1 MISER
6 ILRIINEQINREF
19 YSGYLYLSISAHFR
33 EMGLFGFA
41 HRTKE
46 QAVEEMEHGMKLFQ
60 FVIDRDGRV
69 ELAQINSPEI
79 ELGTPLEIYEKIYE
93 HEKYITNAVM
103 DVAKFAEEECDRTT
117 LSFIDWYINEQIE
130 EEKNALEI
138 IKRLKIFGED
148 KASLYLM
155 DNELSNYSKVD

>member
-6 ILRIINEQINREF
+6 IINIINSKINREF

-33 EMGLFGFA
+33 ELGLSGFS
-41 HRTKE
+41 HRTRE
-46 QAVEEMEHGMKLFQ
+46 QASEEMNHGMKLFE
-60 FVIDRDGRV
+60 FVIDRNGKVDLK
-69 ELAQINSPEI
+69 EINSPVFN
-79 ELGTPLEIYEKIYE
+79 LGTPLEIYEQIYE
-93 HEKYITNAVM
+93 HEKNITTAIM

-117 LSFIDWYINEQIE
+117 LSFIDWYINEQVE

-138 IKRLKIFGED
+138 VKRLKQFGED

-155 DNELSNYSKVD
+155 DNELSLYKH

>member
-6 ILRIINEQINREF
+6 ILNIINEQINREF

-41 HRTKE
+41 NRTKI
-46 QAVEEMEHGMKLFQ
+46 QAMEEMEHGMKLFE
-60 FVIDRDGRV
+60 FIMDRDGEV
-69 ELAQINSPEI
+69 KLKEINTPTI
-79 ELGTPLEIYEKIYE
+79 ELGSPLEIYEKIYE
-93 HEKYITNAVM
+93 HEKYITNAIM
-103 DVAKFAEEECDRTT
+103 DVARFAEDECDRTT

-130 EEKNALEI
+130 EERNALDI
-138 IKRLKIFGED
+138 VKRLKLFGED

-155 DNELSNYSKVD
+155 DNELINYSK

>member
-6 ILRIINEQINREF
+6 ILNIINEQINREF

-46 QAVEEMEHGMKLFQ
+46 QAAEEMEHGMKLFE
-60 FVIDRDGRV
+60 FIMDRDGRV
-69 ELAQINSPEI
+69 ELKQIDTPFF
-79 ELGTPLEIYEKIYE
+79 ELGSPAEIYQKIYE
-93 HEKYITNAVM
+93 HEKLITEAIM
-103 DVAKFAEEECDRTT
+103 DVARFAEEECDRTT

-130 EEKNALEI
+130 EERNALDI
-138 IKRLKIFGED
+138 VKRLKLFGED

-155 DNELSNYSKVD
+155 DNELIRYSKE

>member
-6 ILRIINEQINREF
+6 ILNIINEQINREF

-46 QAVEEMEHGMKLFQ
+46 QAIEEMEHGMKLYQ
-60 FVIDRDGRV
+60 FVMDRDGKV
-69 ELAQINSPEI
+69 VLTQINSPNI
-79 ELGTPLEIYEKIYE
+79 DLGTPLEIYEEIYN
-93 HEKYITNAVM
+93 HEKYITSAVM

-130 EEKNALEI
+130 EEKNALDI
-138 IKRLKIFGED
+138 IKRLKVFGDD
-148 KASLYLM
+148 KASLFLM
-155 DNELSNYSKVD
+155 DNELSKYCKD

>member
-6 ILRIINEQINREF
+6 IINIINSQINREF

-33 EMGLFGFA
+33 ELGLSGFS
-41 HRTKE
+41 HRTRV
-46 QAVEEMEHGMKLFQ
+46 QASEEVNHGMKLFE
-60 FVIDRDGRV
+60 FIIDRDGKV
-69 ELAQINSPEI
+69 LLNEISSPEFT
-79 ELGTPLEIYEKIYE
+79 LGSPVEIYQQIYE
-93 HEKYITNAVM
+93 HEKAITSAIM

-117 LSFIDWYINEQIE
+117 LSFIDWYINEQVE

-138 IKRLKIFGED
+138 VKRLKQFGED

-155 DNELSNYSKVD
+155 DNELSLYKH